1 MLQSEGGE
9 RPARSAVNVTGRGYR
24 EPVEPWRPWDADDE
38 EYAERLVVRSLIPDP
53 LRPALRAWLRGELNN
68 AGYGG
73 QTSFALVNSLQSALR
88 VTFGFFDGP
97 VYTAALVGAIE
108 ERGDR
113 FMIRVVDFCLAD
125 YTSDGNPWSPTP
137 SRVEELQ
144 WHLDQNMSA
153 VTTRLVEGKY
163 RITRR
168 LPEGIEEVAQQAIDA
183 ASATAGRHLSK
194 AWQEAR
200 SLDRDTSAV
209 MTEAIRAVE
218 AAAGPVVIPNDL
230 RPRLSKIVAALKDN
244 SKWTIGLPRRDD
256 GYPDQRQILIGML
269 EVLAFAETQRHSG
282 DDPSGREAMTH
293 VQLASTLVSWFSI
306 GAIVKDE

>member
-1 MLQSEGGE
+1 M
-9 RPARSAVNVTGRGYR
+9 
-24 EPVEPWRPWDADDE
+24 EPWRAWDADDE

-53 LRPALRAWLRGELNN
+53 LRPALRAWLRRELHDDRTF
-68 AGYGG
+68 GG
-73 QTSFALVNSLQSALR
+73 QTSFGLVNSLQSALQ
-88 VTFGFFDGP
+88 VTFGFIDGP
-97 VYTAALVGAIE
+97 VDTAALVTAIE

-113 FMIRVVDFCLAD
+113 FMIRVVDFSLAD
-125 YTSDGNPWSPTP
+125 YTSEETPWDPMP
-137 SRVEELQ
+137 SEVEELQ

-153 VTTRLVEGKY
+153 VTTHLAGGVY

-168 LPEGIEEVAQQAIDA
+168 LPEGVEDVAQAAVDA
-183 ASATAGRHLSK
+183 ANATAGRHLSK

-200 SLDRDTSAV
+200 SLNPDTSAV

-230 RPRLSKIVAALKDN
+230 RPSLGKIVSALKDN
-244 SKWTIGLPRRDD
+244 GKWTIGLPRRDD
-256 GYPDQRQILIGML
+256 GRPDQRQILIGML

-306 GAIVKDE
+306 GAIFKDE